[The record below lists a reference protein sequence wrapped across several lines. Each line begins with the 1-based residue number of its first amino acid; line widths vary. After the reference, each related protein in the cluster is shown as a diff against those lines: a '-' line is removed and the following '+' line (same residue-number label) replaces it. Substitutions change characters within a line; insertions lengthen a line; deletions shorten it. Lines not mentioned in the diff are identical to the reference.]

1 MTDIEATI
9 ARVLELDEKA
19 TPGPWKWE
27 PGWYAAEA
35 PDGEETFCNN
45 KVEDAEF
52 IAHARTAAPELAL
65 ECRRLGKSLECA
77 ELLNESHVDR
87 MKSVYALRQRIIDA
101 ACLRDDVGDD
111 DLVDAVRRLASPSGE
126 ASSDG
131 FESEFK
137 RRGWR

>member
-1 MTDIEATI
+1 MSIEATI

-19 TPGPWKWE
+19 TPGPW
-27 PGWYAAEA
+27 A
-35 PDGEETFCNN
+35 P
-45 KVEDAEF
+45 EF
-52 IAHARTAAPELAL
+52 LPYSDKNIAFVAYTRTAAPELAR

-111 DLVDAVRRLASPSGE
+111 DLVDAVRRLASPSGDT
-126 ASSDG
+126 SDV
-131 FESEFK
+131 
-137 RRGWR
+137 